1 MMRSA
6 RRLRQEQ
13 GVSAVIVMVSMVA
26 VFGAGMLSLDSGSLW
41 KTRRALITDT
51 DAAALAAARYLDA
64 NGLAACTQAVA
75 GGAAS
80 GAGAEAGYVL
90 GRNDAGATLSNFVA
104 SPYLGNCAGKA
115 GHVRVDATLPV
126 PLAFAGIFGFNN
138 IKAYSSSTAQ
148 YGPLAAANGLRPVAV
163 CDKSS
168 HYLEWAAHL
177 AGGNAGWGTGPG
189 HPGGYGAVVHRIA
202 FDQGSSGCGTASG
215 NWDWLDFNDGAP
227 PNGNSALSDWLRDG
241 YQGVVSL
248 GDSATGLLRDCNADE
263 AGTQESCGP
272 KTGAGGGSFVSSLSY
287 LRDTR
292 TAFPIIVYDKVVDD
306 RDPRGC
312 SAPPPWTASG
322 NNARFCPVAFLL
334 VRIHGWSNITGQLQD
349 NSYIDIEFLD
359 EWWVGQVGANPS
371 ESRPTAHGV
380 QLCGGNYGATID
392 QRCDL

>member
-1 MMRSA
+1 M
-6 RRLRQEQ
+6 RRLRQER

-26 VFGAGMLSLDSGSLW
+26 LFGAAMLSVDAGSLW

-51 DAAALAAARYLDA
+51 DAAALAAARYIDA
-64 NGLAACTQAVA
+64 GGSEGCSEAVA
-75 GGAAS
+75 GGSSS

-90 GRNDAGATLSNFVA
+90 GQNDAGASMSRFEV
-104 SPYLGNCAGKA
+104 SPYAGTCTGDA

-126 PLAFAGIFGFNN
+126 PLAVAGLFGFKD
-138 IKAYSSSTAQ
+138 ISAFSSSAAQ
-148 YGPLAAANGLRPVAV
+148 WGPLAAASGIRPVAV
-163 CDKSS
+163 CDKSA

-177 AGGNAGWGTGPG
+177 AGNDARWGTGPG
-189 HPGGYGAVVHRIA
+189 HPGGSGGVVHRIA
-202 FDQGSSGCGTASG
+202 FERGSSGCGDASG
-215 NWDWLDFNDGAP
+215 NWDWLDFNDNAP

-241 YQGVVSL
+241 YPGVVSL
-248 GDSATGLLRDCNADE
+248 GDAATGLPRDCNADQS
-263 AGTQESCGP
+263 GNQESCGP
-272 KTGAGGGSFVSSLSY
+272 KTGAGGGSFVGSLQY

-292 TAFPIIVYDKVVDD
+292 TTFPIAVYDRVVDD

-312 SAPPPWTASG
+312 AAPPPWTASG
-322 NNARFCPVAFLL
+322 SNARFCPVAFLL

-349 NSYIDIEFLD
+349 NSYIDLEFLD

-371 ESRPTAHGV
+371 ESRPTVHGV